1 MSRFDEH
8 SLKDLPAMID
18 YTLAVSGQKELF
30 YVGHS
35 QGTVMGFAGFSTNQT
50 LAQQVK
56 AFFALAPVTTVQY
69 IKGGFYYM
77 AEYFKEIEVS
87 FTNLG
92 NIVV

>member
-1 MSRFDEH
+1 MYRFDEH

-18 YTLAVSGQKELF
+18 YALAVSGQEDLF

-50 LAQQVK
+50 LAARVK

-69 IKGGFYYM
+69 IQGGFYYI

-87 FTNLG
+87 CTNL
-92 NIVV
+92 